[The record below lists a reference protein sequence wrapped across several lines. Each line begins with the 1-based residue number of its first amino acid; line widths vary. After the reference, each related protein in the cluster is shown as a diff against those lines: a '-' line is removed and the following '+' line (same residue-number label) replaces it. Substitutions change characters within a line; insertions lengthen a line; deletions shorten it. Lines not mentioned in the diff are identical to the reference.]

1 MNVLKELDN
10 LEERIKNPQFRK
22 NERQGNEVGYYI
34 FHYDPEDEL
43 TVRKT
48 IISLSDKINKGNYDF
63 SVTVFDLYEILI
75 VLLKEKGLLESCFK
89 MEKGKGFAILVKELT
104 KFLRIDSGQ
113 KDGPIIKYLR
123 DNTQPDSVVFLT
135 GVGKCYPVIF
145 SHDVLN
151 NLHAV
156 IDNVPV
162 ILFYPGKFDGQQLT
176 LFNIIASKSY
186 YRAFTLN

>member
-10 LEERIKNPQFRK
+10 LEERIKNPLFRN

-48 IISLSDKINKGNYDF
+48 IISLSDKINKGSYGF

-75 VLLKEKGLLESCFK
+75 GLIKEKRLLDSCFK
-89 MEKGKGFAILVKELT
+89 MEKEKGFTILVKELT

-113 KDGPIIKYLR
+113 KDGPIIKYFR
-123 DNTQPDSVVFLT
+123 DNTLPDSGAFLT
-135 GVGKCYPVIF
+135 GVGKCYPVIS

-156 IDNVPV
+156 VDNVPV

-176 LFNIIASKSY
+176 LFNIIASKNY

>member
-1 MNVLKELDN
+1 MNVLIELDN

-48 IISLSDKINKGNYDF
+48 IISLNDKINNGNYDF

-75 VLLKEKGLLESCFK
+75 GLLKEKGLLESCFK
-89 MEKGKGFAILVKELT
+89 MEKEKGFAILVKELT

-123 DNTQPDSVVFLT
+123 DNTRPDSVVFLT
-135 GVGKCYPVIF
+135 GIGKCYPVIF

-176 LFNIIASKSY
+176 LFNIIASKNY